1 VTETTSGAG
10 SPIEEPKEDFLLPTE
25 PQLCFRSSS
34 YPHRC
39 AISLY
44 FKALCFNNAFFS
56 FSLSIFS
63 FFRRVLGSG
72 CFGSFNSCFDVFNQG
87 FRRQC
92 HNERHGLNAQTDAV
106 ELEFRINPKPSTK
119 TQRQPLCKLAVG
131 KQIEPWTRKQAGRV
145 GTESK

>member
-72 CFGSFNSCFDVFNQG
+72 CFGSFNSC
-87 FRRQC
+87 
-92 HNERHGLNAQTDAV
+92 HGLNAQTDAV